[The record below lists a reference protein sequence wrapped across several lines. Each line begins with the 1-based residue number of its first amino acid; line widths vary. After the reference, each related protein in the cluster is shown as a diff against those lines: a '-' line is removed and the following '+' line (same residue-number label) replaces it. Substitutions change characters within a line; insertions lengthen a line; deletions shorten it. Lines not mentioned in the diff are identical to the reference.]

1 MNERGR
7 GTLLLRP
14 SFQFPYLS
22 NSRVLK
28 IYLPP
33 KTDPQVMLEQWIEG
47 RQVIAIYL
55 ATVAN
60 YHLTRKNT
68 SYGLDS
74 EMGGMESP
82 QVATTTTYTM
92 FG

>member
-1 MNERGR
+1 MLIDTPMCKVKQARC
-7 GTLLLRP
+7 P
-14 SFQFPYLS
+14 
-22 NSRVLK
+22 RVLLESK
-28 IYLPP
+28 PVFYSWFPAQVG
-33 KTDPQVMLEQWIEG
+33 PQVGNPRFRME
-47 RQVIAIYL
+47 VHAHSL
-55 ATVAN
+55 ATVAT
-60 YHLTRKNT
+60 YHLTRKNA

>member
-1 MNERGR
+1 
-7 GTLLLRP
+7 
-14 SFQFPYLS
+14 
-22 NSRVLK
+22 
-28 IYLPP
+28 
-33 KTDPQVMLEQWIEG
+33 MLEQWIEG